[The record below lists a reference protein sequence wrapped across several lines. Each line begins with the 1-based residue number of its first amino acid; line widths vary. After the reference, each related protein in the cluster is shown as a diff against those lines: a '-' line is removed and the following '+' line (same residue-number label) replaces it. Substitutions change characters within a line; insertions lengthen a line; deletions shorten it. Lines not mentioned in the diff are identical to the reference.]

1 MHASRPGIL
10 CFDGAIN
17 RRKAAVKR
25 IESQV
30 RPFCPAVF
38 STLHFSASFPLF
50 SFLGT
55 VNRFSLPLASSFLS
69 QQMSL
74 RGPPRL
80 RDCHCHRPAHSLVPH
95 VPDLPHI
102 ITSLTSRLSDDRS
115 TVTCFA
121 VGSSTSCA
129 LPRD

>member
-30 RPFCPAVF
+30 RPFCPVLFA
-38 STLHFSASFPLF
+38 TL
-50 SFLGT
+50 
-55 VNRFSLPLASSFLS
+55 RFSLSHANNFSFSLASSFFS

-74 RGPPRL
+74 RDLPRSQ
-80 RDCHCHRPAHSLVPH
+80 DCHCHTPVRSLVPH

-115 TVTCFA
+115 AVTCF
-121 VGSSTSCA
+121 VVVSSSSYA
-129 LPRD
+129 PPSD